1 LRYRDNREQS
11 AELLRMVLPLMSR
24 HPASFSPL
32 SYAIWYEYSA
42 GLNRP
47 LRAAVDAH
55 VARGGLLD
63 DGMVQSLFDQ
73 YVAMR
78 DIESTAKL
86 RVRIQEVVDEVGSAT
101 NEASA
106 EVGRYNAG
114 LGNAQQKLQQALEP
128 QAVTAL
134 IDGLMGDTTRVLERT
149 TQLEQNLKATA
160 QEARRLGLELETA
173 RGQAQTDPLTGLL
186 NRRGLEVEVTGSHPG
201 GLPQGVLMFI
211 AIEHLDQLATQYG
224 HLLADRAIAAVAQIV
239 VSTAGI
245 TARVA
250 RTGSGEFAVLLN
262 GTSPQVAHEQA
273 ARIRTA
279 VEKCRIRRQDNETP
293 VEAVSVAVGIG
304 VVAQGDALSTAV
316 GRAEQALRDAQA
328 GGASRIAVVAP

>member
-1 LRYRDNREQS
+1 MRYRDNREQS

-24 HPASFSPL
+24 HAAAFNPL
-32 SYAIWYEYSA
+32 SFAVWYEYCA

-47 LRAAVDAH
+47 LRAAIDSH
-55 VARGGLLD
+55 TARGELLD

-114 LGNAQQKLQQALEP
+114 LGSAQQKLQQSLEP
-128 QAVTAL
+128 QAVASL
-134 IDGLMGDTTRVLERT
+134 VDGLMGDTSRVLERT
-149 TQLEQNLKATA
+149 TQLEQELKATA

-173 RGQAQTDPLTGLL
+173 RGHAQTDPLTGLL
-186 NRRGLEVEVTGSHPG
+186 NRRGLEVEVGDNHPG
-201 GLPQGVLMFI
+201 GLPQGVLVLVD
-211 AIEHLDQLATQYG
+211 IEHLDQLAAQYG

-250 RTGSGEFAVLLN
+250 RVGSGEFAVLLA
-262 GTSPQVAHEQA
+262 GTSAQVANEQA

-279 VEKCRIRRQDNETP
+279 VERCRIRRQDNEAP
-293 VEAVSVAVGIG
+293 IEAISVAVGIG
-304 VVAQGDALSTAV
+304 VVAQGDALATAV
-316 GRAEQALRDAQA
+316 GRAEQALRDAHA
-328 GGASRIAVVAP
+328 GGASRIAVSAP